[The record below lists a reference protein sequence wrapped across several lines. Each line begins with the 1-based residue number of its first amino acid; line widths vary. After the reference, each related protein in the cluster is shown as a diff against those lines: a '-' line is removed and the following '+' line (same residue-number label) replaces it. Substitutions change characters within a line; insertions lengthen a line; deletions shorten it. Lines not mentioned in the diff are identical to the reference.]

1 MMVKAFLV
9 ALVVAFATPAFAQPQ
24 PGPRQNKVE
33 RVKKRIRALRAYTLV
48 EELGLDAKDSERLFP
63 ILDKYDEEFEKL
75 YIDRAQLQKQLDA
88 SDSTKDR
95 KQLDRLIDDSLS
107 NQRAI
112 WNLEEKRVADVRKIL
127 TPAQVAKM
135 LVVLPALER
144 RIQNQLRNALGKR
157 PGAQKGKARDLAD
170 DDDDIE
176 PDEQRPAMKKPPA
189 RNPSANPAPC
199 DPFSDTHGCK

>member
-1 MMVKAFLV
+1 MTVKAILV
-9 ALVVAFATPAFAQPQ
+9 ALVVMFAMPAFAQPQ
-24 PGPRQNKVE
+24 GGPRQNKVE

-63 ILDKYDEEFEKL
+63 VLDKYDEEFEKL
-75 YIDRAQLQKQLDA
+75 YVDRAQLQKQLDA

-95 KQLDRLIDDSLS
+95 KQLDRLIDDSLA

-144 RIQNQLRNALGKR
+144 RIQNQLRNALGK
-157 PGAQKGKARDLAD
+157 PKGKARDLD

-176 PDEQRPAMKKPPA
+176 PDEQRPAAKKRPPS

-199 DPFSDTHGCK
+199 DPYSDTHGCK